1 MWRSMRALPSPVWWL
16 YAGSFVNRFGSF
28 VSVFLILYL
37 VEAGYSP
44 GQAGTAAAAYGLGGL
59 ISAIAGGY
67 LADRLGRRNAIALSM
82 FAAAGCS
89 LALSQARGLA
99 AIIALTAAFG
109 FTSELYRP
117 ASAALLTDLVPKER
131 RLPAFAGYRLAI
143 NAGFAFGPG
152 VAGLLAERS
161 FFWLFVGEAVTSVV
175 FGVLALFVLPEGVRT
190 RRGEERAGEALRTI
204 RRDRPFLLLFGAT
217 TIASIVYFQSGV
229 TFPLHVRGGGLSTA
243 FYGLLIS
250 INGALI
256 VLLELPVVS
265 VIRRFPAPRV
275 IATGMAL
282 NGVGFSVL
290 AFSADPSVLVASVV
304 VWTFAEMIAAPTS
317 NAYIAELAPANLRGR
332 YQGAY
337 TLTFSLGLTIAP
349 ALGGRL
355 FEWSPAGLWLLCGAA
370 GLVAAAM
377 ILALPTRRVDPG
389 AVATPE
395 RPRVPP
401 AG

>member
-1 MWRSMRALPSPVWWL
+1 MRALPSPVWWL

-37 VEAGYSP
+37 VEEGYSP
-44 GQAGTAAAAYGLGGL
+44 AQAGTAVAAYGLGGL
-59 ISAIAGGY
+59 ISAVAGGY

-82 FAAAGCS
+82 FAAAASS
-89 LALSQARGLA
+89 LALSQARELGP
-99 AIIALTAAFG
+99 IIVLTAAFG

-117 ASAALLTDLVPKER
+117 ASAALLTDLVRPER

-143 NAGFAFGPG
+143 NAGYAFGPG

-175 FGVLALFVLPEGVRT
+175 FGVLALFVLPEGLRT
-190 RRGEERAGEALRTI
+190 RRGEERAGEALRAI

-217 TIASIVYFQSGV
+217 TIAAVVYFQSGS
-229 TFPLHVRGGGLSTA
+229 TFPLHVRAGGLSTA

-250 INGALI
+250 LNGALI
-256 VLLELPVVS
+256 VLLELPIVS

-282 NGVGFSVL
+282 NGLGFAML
-290 AFSADPSVLVASVV
+290 ALSNDAALLVTSVV
-304 VWTFAEMIAAPTS
+304 VWTVAEMIAAPTS
-317 NAYIAELAPANLRGR
+317 NAYVAELAPAHLRGR

-377 ILALPTRRVDPG
+377 ILTLPSRRVDPG
-389 AVATPE
+389 AVTAKDTPG
-395 RPRVPP
+395 VPP
-401 AG
+401 SD